1 MPLAPP
7 SAPAKSYLV
16 SFTPDRSRTTSLPA
30 KKPLERRSQPSNSPS
45 HSVMGSSGV
54 SARQER
60 ATAKT
65 KRVPRLSYAR
75 HAPSHDWS
83 AKLTLD
89 IPARVSDSHA
99 RVVARQGNLRWP
111 EAQTRNR
118 CSGLS
123 PARGRSCTRRRD
135 LLKPGTIVPDHV
147 VIHDRKLARGQPS
160 YHCPHIDEEAG
171 KI

>member
-83 AKLTLD
+83 AKSTVV
-89 IPARVSDSHA
+89 IPARVSDSHLRGAPVEKGPPAPGVSGQSSPLSAPPTA
-99 RVVARQGNLRWP
+99 RFERIRPNFKRVLDADTPAYCLTPDQIPSFVPGKFYRG
-111 EAQTRNR
+111 
-118 CSGLS
+118 GL
-123 PARGRSCTRRRD
+123 T
-135 LLKPGTIVPDHV
+135 
-147 VIHDRKLARGQPS
+147 
-160 YHCPHIDEEAG
+160 
-171 KI
+171 